1 MFMANRA
8 LASLGSDTK
17 WRPEQISALIKLERT
32 KAFLFYSILL
42 YRGAR
47 ALVLR
52 PRRGPSLG
60 ARGLEIDP
68 QKTPFQFIFSLRG
81 PFLGKGPPLEPGRV
95 LLKTLEILGVGPP

>member
-8 LASLGSDTK
+8 LASLGSATK
-17 WRPEQISALIKLERT
+17 GRPEQISALIKLERT

-60 ARGLEIDP
+60 ASPSRGRRAWSQARSKALDP
-68 QKTPFQFIFSLRG
+68 AKA
-81 PFLGKGPPLEPGRV
+81 
-95 LLKTLEILGVGPP
+95 